1 MISSACR
8 VFVLHY
14 QKCLVSSNWVM
25 MSSYG
30 VARAALRSRCGST
43 IVTSHAPHARASS
56 SSSTGEGL
64 CPKPWNVSRQKQHV
78 FLGTLAANAR
88 IVATS
93 HIASCSI
100 VTPVDSRT
108 ARSSSSVM
116 ACASARATSKTN
128 KLTFRG
134 CRHIRIGSDSNPR
147 LVCCQIRFERF
158 YVVEYIVKVL
168 YAFRVFI
175 STK

>member
-1 MISSACR
+1 M
-8 VFVLHY
+8 
-14 QKCLVSSNWVM
+14 
-25 MSSYG
+25 
-30 VARAALRSRCGST
+30 RSRCGST
-43 IVTSHAPHARASS
+43 IVTSQAPHARASS

-64 CPKPWNVSRQKQHV
+64 YPQPWNVSRQKQHV